1 MSIHLLEFF
10 NKFPCILFISRF
22 IAVLKKVRY
31 ALCPRRPMP
40 TKAYAQSYLPHLS
53 EKGYIW
59 LHNKLFTHWLNLMH
73 HAGVCLSRWLSSLTT
88 VLSWRSPHKKWQN
101 SSPGKWHSSQAYTTS
116 SPAAISGLCFDKL
129 SAIAFF
135 LIISGC
141 FLDFYTLAFSQLDW
155 PAFKLR

>member
-31 ALCPRRPMP
+31 ALCPMP
-40 TKAYAQSYLPHLS
+40 YALCPVVPHLS

-73 HAGVCLSRWLSSLTT
+73 HARVCLSRGLSSLTT
-88 VLSWRSPHKKWQN
+88 VLSWRSPHKKWQS